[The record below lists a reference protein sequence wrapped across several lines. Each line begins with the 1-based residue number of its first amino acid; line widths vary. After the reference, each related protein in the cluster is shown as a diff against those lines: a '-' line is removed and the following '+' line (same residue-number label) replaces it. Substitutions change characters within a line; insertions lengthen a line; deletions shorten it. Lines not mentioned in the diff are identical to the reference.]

1 MGGRSMVFSKPL
13 YIEAFNRDRT
23 QPHLW
28 KKILLLLV
36 LIIIHAALATFTV
49 DYTQQLTEQGLTEAQ
64 AQQSAPVA
72 IVFGIIAAVITSL
85 VVVGITYLIT
95 LLIYKI
101 FKKVLMKRAIFG
113 AVLRYYN
120 TILAVM
126 SIILIIQLLFQLD
139 ITTVKI
145 DSLNIFAPGNTLLG
159 AFSLTNLLSGWLFGV
174 MLHSNGH
181 LPAKWSWLLGIAVF
195 ILSVVFTAIVA

>member
-1 MGGRSMVFSKPL
+1 MVFSKPL

-49 DYTQQLTEQGLTEAQ
+49 DYTQQLTEKGLTEAQ
-64 AQQSAPVA
+64 AQQASP
-72 IVFGIIAAVITSL
+72 IVMVIGIIAAVITSL

>member
-1 MGGRSMVFSKPL
+1 MVFSKPL

-64 AQQSAPVA
+64 AQQASP
-72 IVFGIIAAVITSL
+72 IVMVIGIIGVIIVSIIF
-85 VVVGITYLIT
+85 VGITFVIT
-95 LLIYKI
+95 LIIYKI
-101 FKKVLMKRAIFG
+101 FKKALSKKGIFG
-113 AVLRYYN
+113 GVLRYYN
-120 TILAVM
+120 TVLCAT
-126 SIILIIQLLFQLD
+126 IIISAIQVLFHLD

-145 DSLNIFAPGNTLLG
+145 DSLNIFAPDNALLS
-159 AFSLTNLLSGWLFGV
+159 AFSLTNVLGGWLFAV

-181 LPAKWSWLLGIAVF
+181 LSAKWSWILGIAVF
-195 ILSVVFTAIVA
+195 ILSVVFTAIAA

>member
-1 MGGRSMVFSKPL
+1 MVFSKPL
-13 YIEAFNRDRT
+13 YIEAFNSDRT

-28 KKILLLLV
+28 KKVLLLIFF
-36 LIIIHAALATFTV
+36 IIIQTALTTLSV
-49 DYTQQLTEQGLTEAQ
+49 DYIKLLTEQGLTEAQ

-145 DSLNIFAPGNTLLG
+145 DSLNIFAPSNTLLG

>member
-1 MGGRSMVFSKPL
+1 MEFSKPL

-23 QPHLW
+23 QPSIW
-28 KKILLLLV
+28 KKVLLLILF
-36 LIIIHAALATFTV
+36 IIIQTALTTLSV
-49 DYTQQLTEQGLTEAQ
+49 DYTKLLTEQGLTEAQ
-64 AQQSAPVA
+64 AQQSAPFTMVA
-72 IVFGIIAAVITSL
+72 GIIGTVIGSF

-101 FKKVLMKRAIFG
+101 FKKVLAKKAIFG

-126 SIILIIQLLFQLD
+126 IVILIIQLLFQLD
-139 ITTVKI
+139 ITTIKI
-145 DSLNIFAPGNTLLG
+145 DSLNIFAPENTLLS
-159 AFSLTNLLSGWLFGV
+159 AFSLTNLLTGWLFGV

-181 LPAKWSWLLGIAVF
+181 ISAKWSWILGIAVF
-195 ILSVVFTAIVA
+195 ILCVGLTAIGA

>member
-28 KKILLLLV
+28 KKVLLLIFF
-36 LIIIHAALATFTV
+36 IIIQTALTTLSV
-49 DYTQQLTEQGLTEAQ
+49 DYIKLLTEQGLTEAQ

-139 ITTVKI
+139 ITTVNI

>member
-1 MGGRSMVFSKPL
+1 MVFSKPL

-28 KKILLLLV
+28 KKVLLLIFF
-36 LIIIHAALATFTV
+36 IIIQTALTTLSV
-49 DYTQQLTEQGLTEAQ
+49 DYIKLLTEQGLTEAQ

-195 ILSVVFTAIVA
+195 IISVVFTAIVA

>member
-1 MGGRSMVFSKPL
+1 MVFSKPL

-28 KKILLLLV
+28 KKILLLIFF
-36 LIIIHAALATFTV
+36 IIIQTALTTLSV
-49 DYTQQLTEQGLTEAQ
+49 DYIKLLTEQGLTEAQ

>member
-28 KKILLLLV
+28 KKILLLIFF
-36 LIIIHAALATFTV
+36 IIIQTALTTLSV
-49 DYTQQLTEQGLTEAQ
+49 DYIKLLTEQGLTEAQ

-101 FKKVLMKRAIFG
+101 FKKVLVKRAIFG

-145 DSLNIFAPGNTLLG
+145 DSLNIFAPDNALLS

-195 ILSVVFTAIVA
+195 ILSVVFTAIAA

>member
-1 MGGRSMVFSKPL
+1 MVFSKPL

-28 KKILLLLV
+28 KKILLLIFF
-36 LIIIHAALATFTV
+36 IIIQTALTTLSV
-49 DYTQQLTEQGLTEAQ
+49 DYIKLLTEQGLTEAQ

-72 IVFGIIAAVITSL
+72 IVFGIIVAVITSL

-101 FKKVLMKRAIFG
+101 FKKVLVKRAIFG

-145 DSLNIFAPGNTLLG
+145 DSLNIFAPDNALLS
-159 AFSLTNLLSGWLFGV
+159 AFSLTNVLGGWLFAV
-174 MLHSNGH
+174 ILHSNGH
-181 LPAKWSWLLGIAVF
+181 LSAKWSWILGAVMF
-195 ILSVVFTAIVA
+195 ILSVVFTAIGA

>member
-1 MGGRSMVFSKPL
+1 MEFSKPL

-23 QPHLW
+23 QPSIW
-28 KKILLLLV
+28 KKVLLLILF
-36 LIIIHAALATFTV
+36 IIIQTALTTLSV
-49 DYTQQLTEQGLTEAQ
+49 DYTKLLTEQGLTEAQ
-64 AQQSAPVA
+64 AQQSAPFTMVA
-72 IVFGIIAAVITSL
+72 GIIGTVIGSL

-101 FKKVLMKRAIFG
+101 FKKVLAKKAIFG

-126 SIILIIQLLFQLD
+126 IVILIIQLLFQLD
-139 ITTVKI
+139 ITTIKI
-145 DSLNIFAPGNTLLG
+145 DSLNIFAPENTLLS
-159 AFSLTNLLSGWLFGV
+159 AFSLTNLLTGWLFGV

-181 LPAKWSWLLGIAVF
+181 ISAKWSWILGIAVF
-195 ILSVVFTAIVA
+195 ILCVGLTAIGA

>member
-1 MGGRSMVFSKPL
+1 MVFSKPL

-28 KKILLLLV
+28 KKVLLLIFF
-36 LIIIHAALATFTV
+36 IIIQTALTTLSV
-49 DYTQQLTEQGLTEAQ
+49 DYIKLLTEQGLTEAQ

-139 ITTVKI
+139 ITTVNI

>member
-1 MGGRSMVFSKPL
+1 MVFSKPL

-28 KKILLLLV
+28 KKILLLIFF
-36 LIIIHAALATFTV
+36 IIIQTALTTLSV
-49 DYTQQLTEQGLTEAQ
+49 DYIKLLTEQGLTEAQ

-101 FKKVLMKRAIFG
+101 FKKVLVKRAIFG

-145 DSLNIFAPGNTLLG
+145 DSLNIFAPDNALLS

-195 ILSVVFTAIVA
+195 ILSVVFTAIAA

>member
-1 MGGRSMVFSKPL
+1 MVFSKPL

-28 KKILLLLV
+28 KKILLLIFF
-36 LIIIHAALATFTV
+36 IIIQTALTTLSV
-49 DYTQQLTEQGLTEAQ
+49 DYIKLLTEQGLTEAQ

-101 FKKVLMKRAIFG
+101 FKKVLVKRAIFG

>member
-1 MGGRSMVFSKPL
+1 MVFSKPV

-28 KKILLLLV
+28 KKILLLIFF
-36 LIIIHAALATFTV
+36 IIIQTALTTLSV
-49 DYTQQLTEQGLTEAQ
+49 DYIKLLTEQGLTEAQ

-101 FKKVLMKRAIFG
+101 FKKVLVKRAIFG

>member
-64 AQQSAPVA
+64 AQQASP
-72 IVFGIIAAVITSL
+72 IVMVIGIIGVIIVSIIF
-85 VVVGITYLIT
+85 VGITFVIT
-95 LLIYKI
+95 LIIYKI
-101 FKKVLMKRAIFG
+101 FKKVLSKKGIFG
-113 AVLRYYN
+113 GVLRYYN
-120 TILAVM
+120 TVLCAT
-126 SIILIIQLLFQLD
+126 IIISAIQVLFHLD

-145 DSLNIFAPGNTLLG
+145 DSLNIFAPDNALLS
-159 AFSLTNLLSGWLFGV
+159 AFSLTNVLGGWLFAV

-181 LPAKWSWLLGIAVF
+181 LSAKWSWILGIAVF
-195 ILSVVFTAIVA
+195 ILSVVFTAIAA

>member
-1 MGGRSMVFSKPL
+1 MVFSKPL
-13 YIEAFNRDRT
+13 YIEAFNSDRT

-28 KKILLLLV
+28 KKVLLLIFF
-36 LIIIHAALATFTV
+36 IIIQTALTTLSV
-49 DYTQQLTEQGLTEAQ
+49 DYIKLLTEQGLTEAQ

-72 IVFGIIAAVITSL
+72 IVFGIIAAVITSP

>member
-1 MGGRSMVFSKPL
+1 MVFSKPL

-28 KKILLLLV
+28 KKILLLIFF
-36 LIIIHAALATFTV
+36 IIIQTALTTLSV
-49 DYTQQLTEQGLTEAQ
+49 DYIKLLTEQGLTEAQ

-101 FKKVLMKRAIFG
+101 FKKVLVKRAIFG

-120 TILAVM
+120 TILAMM

-145 DSLNIFAPGNTLLG
+145 DSLNIFAPDNALLS

-195 ILSVVFTAIVA
+195 ILSVVFTAIAA

>member
-1 MGGRSMVFSKPL
+1 MVFSKPL

-28 KKILLLLV
+28 KKVLLLIFF
-36 LIIIHAALATFTV
+36 IIIQTALTTLSV
-49 DYTQQLTEQGLTEAQ
+49 DYIKLLTEQGLTEAQ

-145 DSLNIFAPGNTLLG
+145 DSLNIFAPDNALLS

-195 ILSVVFTAIVA
+195 ILSVVFNSIAA

>member
-1 MGGRSMVFSKPL
+1 MVFSKPL
-13 YIEAFNRDRT
+13 YIEAFNSDRT

-28 KKILLLLV
+28 KKVLLLIFF
-36 LIIIHAALATFTV
+36 IIIQTALTTLSV
-49 DYTQQLTEQGLTEAQ
+49 DYIKLLTEQGLTEAQ

-95 LLIYKI
+95 LVIYKI

>member
-1 MGGRSMVFSKPL
+1 MVFSKPL
-13 YIEAFNRDRT
+13 YIEAFNSDRT

-28 KKILLLLV
+28 KKVLLLIFF
-36 LIIIHAALATFTV
+36 IIIQTALTTLSV
-49 DYTQQLTEQGLTEAQ
+49 DYIKLLTEQGLTEAQ

-126 SIILIIQLLFQLD
+126 SIVLIIQLLFQLD

>member
-49 DYTQQLTEQGLTEAQ
+49 DYTQQLTEKGLTEAQ
-64 AQQSAPVA
+64 AQQASP
-72 IVFGIIAAVITSL
+72 IVMVIGIIGVIIVSIIF
-85 VVVGITYLIT
+85 VGITFVIT
-95 LLIYKI
+95 LIIYKI
-101 FKKVLMKRAIFG
+101 FKKALSKKGIFG
-113 AVLRYYN
+113 GVLRYYN
-120 TILAVM
+120 TVLCAT
-126 SIILIIQLLFQLD
+126 IIISAIQLLFHLD

-145 DSLNIFAPGNTLLG
+145 DSLNIFAPDNALLS

>member
-1 MGGRSMVFSKPL
+1 
-13 YIEAFNRDRT
+13 
-23 QPHLW
+23 
-28 KKILLLLV
+28 
-36 LIIIHAALATFTV
+36 
-49 DYTQQLTEQGLTEAQ
+49 
-64 AQQSAPVA
+64 
-72 IVFGIIAAVITSL
+72 
-85 VVVGITYLIT
+85 
-95 LLIYKI
+95 
-101 FKKVLMKRAIFG
+101 AIFG

-181 LPAKWSWLLGIAVF
+181 LPAKW
-195 ILSVVFTAIVA
+195 

>member
-1 MGGRSMVFSKPL
+1 MVFSKPL

-28 KKILLLLV
+28 KKILLLIFF
-36 LIIIHAALATFTV
+36 IIIQTALTTLSV
-49 DYTQQLTEQGLTEAQ
+49 DYIKLLTEQGLTEAQ

-145 DSLNIFAPGNTLLG
+145 DSLNIFAPDNALLS

-195 ILSVVFTAIVA
+195 ILSVVFTAIAA

>member
-1 MGGRSMVFSKPL
+1 MVFSKPL

-28 KKILLLLV
+28 KKVLLLIFF
-36 LIIIHAALATFTV
+36 IIIQTALTV
-49 DYTQQLTEQGLTEAQ
+49 DYIKLLTEQGLTEAQ

>member
-1 MGGRSMVFSKPL
+1 MVFSKPL

-28 KKILLLLV
+28 KKILLLIFF
-36 LIIIHAALATFTV
+36 IIIQTALTTLSV
-49 DYTQQLTEQGLTEAQ
+49 DYIKLLTEQGLTEAQ

-101 FKKVLMKRAIFG
+101 FKKVLVKRAIFG

-145 DSLNIFAPGNTLLG
+145 DSLNIFAPDNALLG

-195 ILSVVFTAIVA
+195 ILSVVFTAIAA

>member
-1 MGGRSMVFSKPL
+1 MVFSKPL
-13 YIEAFNRDRT
+13 YIEAFNSDRT

-28 KKILLLLV
+28 KKVLLLIFF
-36 LIIIHAALATFTV
+36 IIIQTALTTLSV
-49 DYTQQLTEQGLTEAQ
+49 DYIKLLTEQGLTEAQ

-145 DSLNIFAPGNTLLG
+145 DSLNIFAPGNALLS

-195 ILSVVFTAIVA
+195 ILSVVFTAIAA

>member
-1 MGGRSMVFSKPL
+1 MVFSKPL
-13 YIEAFNRDRT
+13 YIEAFNSDKT

-28 KKILLLLV
+28 KKVLLLIFF
-36 LIIIHAALATFTV
+36 IIIQTALTTLSV
-49 DYTQQLTEQGLTEAQ
+49 DYIKLLTEQGLTEAQ